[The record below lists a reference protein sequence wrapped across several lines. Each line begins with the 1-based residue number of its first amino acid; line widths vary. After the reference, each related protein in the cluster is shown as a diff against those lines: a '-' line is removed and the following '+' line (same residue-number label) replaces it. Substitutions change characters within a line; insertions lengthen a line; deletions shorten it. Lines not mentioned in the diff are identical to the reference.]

1 MQKKII
7 ALAVAAALTAPAMAF
22 AEVTVFGQANVSYDA
37 LKDGAVTTSRS
48 YNQLNSNSSR
58 LGFKGSD
65 DLGSGLSAIFQMEAG
80 VSVDSGQAGGKVTT
94 ASAAAGTPAQLFSR
108 NTYLGLKS
116 ADFGTLMAG
125 NNDTAYKTSTRGL
138 DMFADGIADNRG
150 NQSTG
155 GAFGSTMMG
164 GGHDARVTNAL
175 NYVSPNMGGFGVA
188 VSTVFGAENAAN
200 VATADKKGSLM
211 SLAATYAQG
220 PLFFALA
227 NQTVKAGDAGTG
239 DMAAGGSLSAGA
251 VGDKSVA
258 TKLGGGFKTDAFA
271 INAVYETIKSTVATT
286 ATETKGTNYYVGG
299 KFNFSPKDAVK
310 VAYTNKGSTK
320 KAGTDNKDKATEA
333 TIGYDHAMSKAT
345 TVYALYSKMTVDN
358 AAGTAADPSVISIGT
373 RYAF

>member
-1 MQKKII
+1 
-7 ALAVAAALTAPAMAF
+7 
-22 AEVTVFGQANVSYDA
+22 
-37 LKDGAVTTSRS
+37 
-48 YNQLNSNSSR
+48 
-58 LGFKGSD
+58 
-65 DLGSGLSAIFQMEAG
+65 
-80 VSVDSGQAGGKVTT
+80 
-94 ASAAAGTPAQLFSR
+94 
-108 NTYLGLKS
+108 
-116 ADFGTLMAG
+116 
-125 NNDTAYKTSTRGL
+125 
-138 DMFADGIADNRG
+138 
-150 NQSTG
+150 
-155 GAFGSTMMG
+155 MMG
-164 GGHDARVTNAL
+164 GGHDARVKNAL
-175 NYVSPNMGGFGVA
+175 NYVSPSMGGFGVA
-188 VSTVFGAENAAN
+188 VSTVFGAETAAT